1 MGINP
6 MNDRK
11 LRARSKEERDAVI
24 SPRDAR
30 YHFPNSPFYVSAH
43 TCTPGPDEFEP
54 PVPP

>member
-1 MGINP
+1 